1 MKTRSNFTFK
11 SIDNIPLLQRL
22 CMGFNVSF
30 SLNQVS
36 QYIDENGSP
45 TQKAIDLFAK
55 NIKHAHKSPLF
66 LEHIPTFTSYT
77 NIGEKIKSS
86 IELAGVDYYCDCFDG
101 VYGAFH
107 YTISLYAALV
117 LYNDKRLG
125 FEFRQ
130 QIVRG
135 LESEFSFIFKIW
147 KEYQTQK
154 EVEGNVL
161 TEAELQLYNKH
172 SIIRR
177 HFQIEIPFFIANE
190 FKRHIQGLSF
200 TEVSFRYSNNEK
212 TFYILPEYLDTGLL
226 PAKPPMLRQGR
237 SDTLIKESKI
247 SHEIQYKELCGD
259 SVIVNFVNGRD
270 TKDLNFGMNE
280 ILQFIYKYYE
290 ENKNIIAPEVCRNI
304 LPPCTYTLMIISMS
318 DTCAARM
325 CGLRLTK
332 YALPEFQ
339 VFAKQIRDY
348 YITVCPEFD
357 QLMEISK
364 KKN

>member
-1 MKTRSNFTFK
+1 MKTRSDFTFK
-11 SIDNIPLLQRL
+11 PIDNVSLLQRL

-30 SLNQVS
+30 GLNQIS
-36 QYIDENGSP
+36 QYIDENGDP

-66 LEHIPTFTSYT
+66 LEHIPTFTSLI
-77 NIGEKIKSS
+77 NIGEKITSS
-86 IELAGVDYYCDCFDG
+86 IELAGVDYYREYVNG

-117 LYNDKRLG
+117 LYNNKDIG
-125 FEFRQ
+125 FELRKP
-130 QIVRG
+130 IVDG
-135 LESEFSFIFKIW
+135 LEQEFPFILKIW
-147 KEYQTQK
+147 KEYQIKKQ
-154 EVEGNVL
+154 EEGKAL

-190 FKRHIQGLSF
+190 FKRHIQGLAF
-200 TEVSFRYSNNEK
+200 TEVSFRYCNNEK
-212 TFYILPEYLDTGLL
+212 EFYMLPEYLKTGLL
-226 PAKPPMLRQGR
+226 PEKLPIARQGR
-237 SDTLIKESKI
+237 SEILVNEIKI

-259 SVIVNFVNGRD
+259 DVIVNVVNGD
-270 TKDLNFGMNE
+270 DAEDLKFGMSE
-280 ILQFIYKYYE
+280 ISDKIYEYYE
-290 ENKNIIAPEVCRNI
+290 ANKNIIAPEVLRNL
-304 LPPCTYTLMIISMS
+304 LPQCTYTLMIISMS

-339 VFAKQIRDY
+339 VFAKQIREH

-357 QLMEISK
+357 QLIEISK

>member
-1 MKTRSNFTFK
+1 MKTRTNFTFK

-66 LEHIPTFTSYT
+66 LEHIPAFTSYI

-86 IELAGVDYYCDCFDG
+86 IELAGVDYYCDCFEG

-154 EVEGNVL
+154 EVEGSVL

-190 FKRHIQGLSF
+190 LKRHTQGLSF

-237 SDTLIKESKI
+237 SDTLIKESK
-247 SHEIQYKELCGD
+247 
-259 SVIVNFVNGRD
+259 
-270 TKDLNFGMNE
+270 NFGMNE
-280 ILQFIYKYYE
+280 ILELIYKYYE

-304 LPPCTYTLMIISMS
+304 LPQCTYTLMIVSMS

>member
-1 MKTRSNFTFK
+1 MKTRSDFTFK
-11 SIDNIPLLQRL
+11 PIDNVSLLQRL

-30 SLNQVS
+30 GLNQMS
-36 QYIDENGSP
+36 QYIDENGNP

-55 NIKHAHKSPLF
+55 NIKNAHKSPLF
-66 LEHIPTFTSYT
+66 LEHIPTFTSWI
-77 NIGEKIKSS
+77 NIGEKIKTS
-86 IELAGVDYYCDCFDG
+86 IDLAGVDYYCDCVDG
-101 VYGAFH
+101 VDGAFH

-117 LYNDKRLG
+117 LHNDKRLG
-125 FEFRQ
+125 VEFRKP
-130 QIVRG
+130 IVDG
-135 LESEFSFIFKIW
+135 LEQEFPFILKIW
-147 KEYQTQK
+147 KEYQIKKQEEEK
-154 EVEGNVL
+154 VL

-190 FKRHIQGLSF
+190 FKRHIQGLAF
-200 TEVSFRYSNNEK
+200 TEVSFRYCNNEK
-212 TFYILPEYLDTGLL
+212 EFYILPEYLETDLL
-226 PAKPPMLRQGR
+226 PEKLPIARQGR
-237 SDTLIKESKI
+237 SKTLVNEIKI

-259 SVIVNFVNGRD
+259 SVIVNVVDGD
-270 TKDLNFGMNE
+270 YTKDLNFGMSE
-280 ILQFIYKYYE
+280 ILEKTYDYYE
-290 ENKNIIAPEVCRNI
+290 ANKNIIAPEVLRNL
-304 LPPCTYTLMIISMS
+304 LPQCTYTLMMISMS

-357 QLMEISK
+357 QLIEISK